1 VVDAK
6 YYTSSGVSAGM
17 DMALALIADL
27 SGPDKARGVADYA
40 EYRWHNDPDDD
51 PFAALYDIGP
61 ADDAD

>member
-1 VVDAK
+1 
-6 YYTSSGVSAGM
+6 M

-27 SGPDKARGVADYA
+27 SGAGKARATADYA

-61 ADDAD
+61 AADAD